1 MRFYEAQN
9 CSRVLAAGSGGF
21 IQQLLAPVTPPT
33 SLDSIASEKGF
44 TPISEFNRAFGGMDF
59 ANLTPFL

>member
-1 MRFYEAQN
+1 
-9 CSRVLAAGSGGF
+9 LAAGSGGF